1 MIISRS
7 VARPVNLYKSQVSAS
22 QEGNP
27 IGTGGNGSGEARV
40 DVEIVASN
48 VHQLNCVHDLGMSSY
63 PRSISGKYQY
73 THVTYC
79 DMIYQ

>member
-40 DVEIVASN
+40 GRGDRSFERSPVELCA
-48 VHQLNCVHDLGMSSY
+48 
-63 PRSISGKYQY
+63 
-73 THVTYC
+73 
-79 DMIYQ
+79 